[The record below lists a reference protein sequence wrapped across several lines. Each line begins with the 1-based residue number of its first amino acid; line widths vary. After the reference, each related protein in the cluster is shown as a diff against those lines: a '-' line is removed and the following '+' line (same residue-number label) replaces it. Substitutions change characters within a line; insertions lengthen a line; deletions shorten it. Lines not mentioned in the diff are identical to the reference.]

1 MVSPKAQT
9 VKGPDGNVSRDVESA
24 RRVLRLEADG
34 LEALA
39 AGLDESFV
47 AAVDRL
53 AGVTGRIIVT
63 GMGKSGH
70 VARKVAATF
79 ASTGSPA
86 YYVHPTEASHGDL
99 GMIAPSDAV
108 IAFSN
113 SGETTEI
120 RDLLEY
126 SRRFSIPMIAVTA
139 RQSSTL
145 AEMADVVL
153 SLPDV
158 PEACPMGLAPTTS
171 TTVSLA
177 LGDALAVALLERKG
191 FSAQDF
197 RILHPGGKLGASLLR
212 VADLMHT
219 DEEIPLA
226 EADTPMS
233 EAIVTMTAK
242 RKGCVGIVDA
252 SGRLIGI
259 ITDGDLRRHMDSGL
273 LTRKAGDVMTPA
285 PQTIRPQ
292 ALAAEAVAL
301 MSQREITSL
310 FVVDRA
316 GPGETLVGILHMHD
330 CLKAGVA

>member
-1 MVSPKAQT
+1 MVSPKSQSI
-9 VKGPDGNVSRDVESA
+9 KNPDDGAAPDLESA
-24 RRVLRLEADG
+24 RRVLRLEAEG
-34 LEALA
+34 IEALA
-39 AGLDESFV
+39 CGLDGSFV
-47 AAVDRL
+47 AAVDHL
-53 AGVTGRIIVT
+53 AGVTGRVIVT
-63 GMGKSGH
+63 GLGKSGH
-70 VARKVAATF
+70 IARKVAATL

-126 SRRFSIPMIAVTA
+126 SRRYSIPMIAVTA
-139 RQSSTL
+139 KQNSTL

-153 SLPDV
+153 LLPSV

-197 RILHPGGKLGASLLR
+197 RIFHPGGKLGASLLR

-219 DEEIPLA
+219 GEEIPLA
-226 EADTPMS
+226 TVDAQMS
-233 EAIVTMTAK
+233 EAVVTMTAK
-242 RKGCVGIVDA
+242 RKGCIGILDGT
-252 SGRLIGI
+252 GRLTGV
-259 ITDGDLRRHMDSGL
+259 ITDGDLRRHMDANL
-273 LTRKAGDVMTPA
+273 LSRTAGDLMTSDPR
-285 PQTIRPQ
+285 TIRPQ
-292 ALAAEAVAL
+292 ALAAEAVAV

-310 FVVDRA
+310 FVVAQTGRNED
-316 GPGETLVGILHMHD
+316 LVGIVHMHD

>member
-1 MVSPKAQT
+1 MASPKSQKT
-9 VKGPDGNVSRDVESA
+9 RDSDDHAARDLDSA
-24 RRVLRLEADG
+24 RRVLRLEAAG
-34 LEALA
+34 IEALA
-39 AGLDESFV
+39 DALDGSFS

-53 AGVTGRIIVT
+53 AKVTGRIIVT
-63 GMGKSGH
+63 GLGKSGH
-70 VARKVAATF
+70 IARKVAATL

-99 GMIAPSDAV
+99 GMITPSDAV

-126 SRRFSIPMIAVTA
+126 SRRHSIPMIAITA
-139 RQSSTL
+139 KRDSTL

-153 SLPDV
+153 ALPNV

-191 FSAQDF
+191 FSVQDF
-197 RILHPGGKLGASLLR
+197 RLLHPGGKLGASLLR

-226 EADTPMS
+226 GVDTPMS
-233 EAIVTMTAK
+233 EAVVTMTAK
-242 RKGCVGIVDA
+242 RKGCVGIMDGT
-252 SGRLIGI
+252 GRLTGV
-259 ITDGDLRRHMDSGL
+259 ITDGDLRRHMGADL
-273 LTRKAGDVMTPA
+273 LSRTAGDLMTTDPR
-285 PQTIRPQ
+285 TIRPQ
-292 ALAAEAVAL
+292 ALAVEAVAL

-310 FVVDRA
+310 FVIVQTGRSED
-316 GPGETLVGILHMHD
+316 LVGIIHMHD

>member
-1 MVSPKAQT
+1 MVSPKSQ
-9 VKGPDGNVSRDVESA
+9 KIRDPDDIATRDLDTA
-24 RRVLRLEADG
+24 RRVLRLEAEG
-34 LEALA
+34 IEALA
-39 AGLDESFV
+39 NALDGSFT

-53 AGVTGRIIVT
+53 AEVTGRIIVT
-63 GMGKSGH
+63 GLGKSGH
-70 VARKVAATF
+70 IARKVAATL

-99 GMIAPSDAV
+99 GMITPSDAV

-126 SRRFSIPMIAVTA
+126 SRRHSIPMIAITA
-139 RQSSTL
+139 KRDSTL

-153 SLPDV
+153 ALPNV

-191 FSAQDF
+191 FSVQDF
-197 RILHPGGKLGASLLR
+197 RLLHPGGKLGASLLR

-226 EADTPMS
+226 GVDTPMG
-233 EAIVTMTAK
+233 EAVVTMTAK
-242 RKGCVGIVDA
+242 RKGCVGIMDGT
-252 SGRLIGI
+252 GRLTGV
-259 ITDGDLRRHMDSGL
+259 ITDGDLRRHMGADL
-273 LTRKAGDVMTPA
+273 LSRTAGDLMTSDPR
-285 PQTIRPQ
+285 TIRPQ
-292 ALAAEAVAL
+292 ALAVEAVAL

-310 FVVDRA
+310 FVVAQTGRSED
-316 GPGETLVGILHMHD
+316 LVGIIHMHD